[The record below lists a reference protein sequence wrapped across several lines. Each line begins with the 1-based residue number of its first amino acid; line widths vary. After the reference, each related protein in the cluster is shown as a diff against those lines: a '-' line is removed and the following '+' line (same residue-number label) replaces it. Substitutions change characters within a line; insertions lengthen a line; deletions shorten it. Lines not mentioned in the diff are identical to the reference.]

1 MKKVFVAIALT
12 TFVGSMATTAY
23 AAVNG
28 LEIVKKDDDKR
39 KKKKKSGSCS
49 SSATQNKVVLLQEHH
64 RNLAALQVSNKH

>member
-28 LEIVKKDDDKR
+28 IEISKKDDDKR
-39 KKKKKSGSCS
+39 KKKKKGGSCCS
-49 SSATQNKVVLLQEHH
+49 SSSTTQK
-64 RNLAALQVSNKH
+64 SCCSSGKH

>member
-28 LEIVKKDDDKR
+28 TQIVKKDDDKR
-39 KKKKKSGSCS
+39 KKKKKSSSCCSANGQQKSCS
-49 SSATQNKVVLLQEHH
+49 SSSTSTQKSCSGE
-64 RNLAALQVSNKH
+64 KH

>member
-28 LEIVKKDDDKR
+28 TQIVKKRRRQAQKE
-39 KKKKKSGSCS
+39 KEKFK
-49 SSATQNKVVLLQEHH
+49 LL
-64 RNLAALQVSNKH
+64 LG